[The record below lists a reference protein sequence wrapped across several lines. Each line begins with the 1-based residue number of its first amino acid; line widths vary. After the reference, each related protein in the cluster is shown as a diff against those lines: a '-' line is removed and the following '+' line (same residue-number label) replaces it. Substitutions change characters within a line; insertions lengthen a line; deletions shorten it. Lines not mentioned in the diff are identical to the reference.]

1 MRAVKKDIT
10 FVWVVQPKLKINL
23 LDNNSDQSIGEAI
36 ALAKALP
43 FVKIIGSTVVPIE
56 RIRPKEFF
64 GSGKVV
70 ELAETFKSTKIN
82 LVIINGQISP
92 IQQRNLEKKWHVKVL
107 DRTALIL
114 EIFSDRAVTREGVLQ
129 VDMAALTYQRSRLVR
144 AWTHLERQRGG
155 LGFVGGPGETQIE
168 ADKRAIDHQLV
179 RLRRQLEKIKNT
191 RELHRKSRAKVP
203 FPIVAL
209 VGYTNAGKSTL
220 FNLLT
225 GASEFSEDMLFATL
239 DPKMRAIN
247 LDNRVKIIL
256 SDTVGFVSDLPTELI
271 AAFRATLE
279 EVLAAD
285 LILHVRDISH
295 DNTENQAVEVKKVL
309 RKLGISESTPVLEL
323 WNKMDIVEPEK
334 QNGLK
339 NIAERRLSVCYLS
352 AMTGE
357 GISGLVEAIKNQV
370 EPQKFSE
377 TVLVPFEFG
386 KKKAWLHENGV
397 VINEV
402 YTDIGFKFDVIWSAR
417 QKEKFYSFTH

>member
-23 LDNNSDQSIGEAI
+23 PDNNSDQSIGEAI

>member
-1 MRAVKKDIT
+1 LRAVKKDIT

-402 YTDIGFKFDVIWSAR
+402 YTDVGFKFDVIWSAQ

>member
-1 MRAVKKDIT
+1 MRAVKKDIIS
-10 FVWVVQPKLKINL
+10 VWVVQPKLKTNL
-23 LDNNSDQSIGEAI
+23 PDNNADQLIGEAR

-43 FVKIIGSTVVPIE
+43 FVKIIGSTLVPIE

-70 ELAETFKSTKIN
+70 ELAEIFKSTKIN

-114 EIFSDRAVTREGVLQ
+114 EIFSHRAVTREGVLQ

-179 RLRRQLEKIKNT
+179 RLRRQLDKIKNT

-256 SDTVGFVSDLPTELI
+256 SDTVGFISDLPTELI

-295 DNTENQAVEVKKVL
+295 DNTENQAAEVKKVL
-309 RKLGISESTPVLEL
+309 RNLGISESTPVLEL

-334 QNGLK
+334 LNGLK
-339 NIAERRLSVCYLS
+339 NIAERRLSVCSLS
-352 AMTGE
+352 ATTGE
-357 GISGLVEAIKNQV
+357 GVSGLVEAIKNQV

-386 KKKAWLHENGV
+386 KQKAWLHENGV

-402 YTDIGFKFDVIWSAR
+402 YTDVGFKFDVIWSAR

>member
-1 MRAVKKDIT
+1 LRAVKKDT
-10 FVWVVQPKLKINL
+10 TSVWVVQPKLKINL
-23 LDNNSDQSIGEAI
+23 PANYADQSIGEAI
-36 ALAKALP
+36 SLAQALP
-43 FVKIIGSTVVPIE
+43 SVKITGSTLVPIE

-64 GSGKVV
+64 GTGKVV
-70 ELAETFKSTKIN
+70 ELAEIFKSKKIN

-92 IQQRNLEKKWHVKVL
+92 IQQRNLEKKWNVKVL

-129 VDMAALTYQRSRLVR
+129 VDMAALTYQKSRLVR

-179 RLRRQLEKIKNT
+179 RLRRQLDKIKNT

-225 GASEFSEDMLFATL
+225 GASEFSDDMLFATL

-247 LDNRVKIIL
+247 LDNKVKIIL
-256 SDTVGFVSDLPTELI
+256 SDTVGFISDLPTELI

-295 DNTENQAVEVKKVL
+295 DNTETQAMEVEKVL
-309 RKLGISESTPVLEL
+309 TNLGISESTPVLEL
-323 WNKMDIVEPEK
+323 WNKMDLVEPEK
-334 QNGLK
+334 QRGLN
-339 NIAERRLSVCYLS
+339 NIAERRLSVCSLS
-352 AMTGE
+352 AVTGE
-357 GISGLVEAIKNQV
+357 GVSNLIEDIKNKV
-370 EPQKFSE
+370 EPQKFCE
-377 TVLVPFEFG
+377 TLLVPFEFG
-386 KKKAWLHENGV
+386 KQKAWLHENGV
-397 VINEV
+397 VIKEV
-402 YTDIGFKFDVIWSAR
+402 YTDVGFQFDVIWSAR
-417 QKEKFYSFTH
+417 QKEKYYSFIH

>member
-1 MRAVKKDIT
+1 MRAVKKDT
-10 FVWVVQPKLKINL
+10 TSVWVVQPKLKINL
-23 LDNNSDQSIGEAI
+23 PANYADQSIGEAI
-36 ALAKALP
+36 SLAKALP
-43 FVKIIGSTVVPIE
+43 SVKITGSTLVPIE

-64 GSGKVV
+64 GTGKVV
-70 ELAETFKSTKIN
+70 ELAEIFKSKKIN

-92 IQQRNLEKKWHVKVL
+92 IQQRNLEKKWNVKVL

-129 VDMAALTYQRSRLVR
+129 VDMAALTYQKSRLVR

-179 RLRRQLEKIKNT
+179 RLRRQLDKIKNT

-225 GASEFSEDMLFATL
+225 GASEFSDDMLFATL

-247 LDNRVKIIL
+247 LDNKVKIIL
-256 SDTVGFVSDLPTELI
+256 SDTVGFISDLPTELI

-295 DNTENQAVEVKKVL
+295 DNTETQAMEVEKVL
-309 RKLGISESTPVLEL
+309 RNLGISESTPVLEL
-323 WNKMDIVEPEK
+323 WNKMDLVEPEK
-334 QNGLK
+334 QRGLN
-339 NIAERRLSVCYLS
+339 NIAERRLSVCSLS
-352 AMTGE
+352 AVTGE
-357 GISGLVEAIKNQV
+357 GVSNLIEDIKNKV
-370 EPQKFSE
+370 EPQKFCE
-377 TVLVPFEFG
+377 TLLVPFEFG
-386 KKKAWLHENGV
+386 KQKAWLHENGV
-397 VINEV
+397 VIKEV
-402 YTDIGFKFDVIWSAR
+402 YTDVGFQFDVIWSAR
-417 QKEKFYSFTH
+417 QKEKYYSFIH